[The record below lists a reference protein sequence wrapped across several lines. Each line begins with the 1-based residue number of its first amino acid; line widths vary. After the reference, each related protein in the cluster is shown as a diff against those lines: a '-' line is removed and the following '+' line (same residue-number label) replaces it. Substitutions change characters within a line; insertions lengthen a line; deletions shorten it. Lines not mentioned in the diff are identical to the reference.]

1 MSTTTQCPAC
11 GTRFKA
17 SQAQLEAYHGMVR
30 CGHCHAAFDAIEHRT
45 STESSPQL
53 DLPIVLEDFAPQPAN
68 QPEEEPGQDTI
79 DLTAEIPEP
88 ARAAAR
94 ASTPARPRLR
104 REPDD
109 ADSDWEPAPWLRE
122 KRRNWPWMAGSLLL
136 AIVALA
142 QATYLFR
149 VELAARLPGLK
160 PALVAACAKLR
171 CEVPLPTN
179 ADQMS
184 IESSNL
190 ETDPAQPGVITLS
203 VTLRNMAPYIQ
214 AYPNLELTLTDFN
227 DSPVG
232 RRLLVPREYLKDA
245 DDEAAGL
252 AGGRELNI
260 RLAIDASGLKAA
272 GYRLFLA
279 Y

>member
-30 CGHCHAAFDAIEHRT
+30 CGHCHAAFDAIENRT
-45 STESSPQL
+45 SSESSPQL
-53 DLPIVLEDFAPQPAN
+53 DLPIVLEDFSPQPVKQVAD
-68 QPEEEPGQDTI
+68 ETI
-79 DLTAEIPEP
+79 DLTAEIGG
-88 ARAAAR
+88 
-94 ASTPARPRLR
+94 
-104 REPDD
+104 
-109 ADSDWEPAPWLRE
+109 ADHAVHRVEAPKSEFNGEEQDWEPLNWTE
-122 KRRNWPWMAGSLLL
+122 KKRRTWPWAVACLLT
-136 AIVALA
+136 VALLLA

-149 VELAARLPGLK
+149 VELAARLPGIK
-160 PALVAACAKLR
+160 PALITACTKLR
-171 CEVPLPTN
+171 CEVPLPKN
-179 ADQMS
+179 ADLMS

-203 VTLRNMAPYIQ
+203 VTLHNLAPYAQ

-232 RRLLVPREYLKDA
+232 RRTLHPVEYLKDA
-245 DDEAAGL
+245 ADEKIGL
-252 AGGRELNI
+252 AGSRESNI

-272 GYRLFLA
+272 GYKLFLA